1 MLGNYG
7 VQRASHS
14 LLDVSRHPQEIN
26 VSAHRES
33 AASTT
38 QGLSSQNPLAA
49 DSTRNPFRTLILVV
63 PKNVADHGS
72 RGRRWFSK
80 VDRPPRLDRASDGS
94 LGFAL
99 NAL

>member
-7 VQRASHS
+7 VQHASHS

-63 PKNVADHGS
+63 PKKES
-72 RGRRWFSK
+72 M
-80 VDRPPRLDRASDGS
+80 
-94 LGFAL
+94 
-99 NAL
+99 